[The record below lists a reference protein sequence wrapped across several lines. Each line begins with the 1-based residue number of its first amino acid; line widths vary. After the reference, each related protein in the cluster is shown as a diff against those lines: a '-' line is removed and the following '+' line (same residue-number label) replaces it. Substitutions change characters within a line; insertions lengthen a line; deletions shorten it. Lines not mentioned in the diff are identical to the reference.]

1 MATYTDAGYD
11 PSLEFPGSEI
21 EGNSE
26 PLEPG
31 ELPARNPLRLVILK
45 SPVLSSKRRIVVL
58 SDLSEVSIGRDVPL
72 RSATSPRLRL
82 KQMIVSKYHAIIYW
96 DIDRKAWGL
105 VDVGS
110 VHGTFIQR
118 DNGSA
123 RRLSPPKA
131 ASHPEYLQHL
141 DVITVGE
148 THICCHQHE
157 DLTGPES
164 FCSDCSVTPT
174 NELPLTY
181 PASQGPKDLSKEP
194 STSSVDLL
202 RPQGHRESIASLK
215 RQLLSR
221 HRRVEEDPPGVDY
234 VDRAA
239 ARREQLRVLETPIA
253 PPMGEP
259 MSRGA
264 PRHSTSIYA
273 RFHNETTSEQREGT
287 ETPPQSIPETNIG
300 HKLLA
305 KQGWEPGTGLGLD
318 RSGRS
323 EPVTAKLVNGRAGIG
338 SNQSI
343 DDY

>member
-110 VHGTFIQR
+110 
-118 DNGSA
+118 
-123 RRLSPPKA
+123 
-131 ASHPEYLQHL
+131 
-141 DVITVGE
+141 
-148 THICCHQHE
+148 
-157 DLTGPES
+157 
-164 FCSDCSVTPT
+164 
-174 NELPLTY
+174 
-181 PASQGPKDLSKEP
+181 PKDLSKEP

-202 RPQGHRESIASLK
+202 RPQGHKESIASLK